1 LAGKDAGASEN
12 MLLSPFSVA
21 VVLIM
26 AYIGAKDITAYQI
39 KNALQLAKF
48 SDEKIYEIVG
58 SLVRSLKVTLKTI
71 GI

>member
-1 LAGKDAGASEN
+1 
-12 MLLSPFSVA
+12 VA

-39 KNALQLAKF
+39 KNSLQLAKF

-58 SLVRSLKVTLKTI
+58 NLVRSLKVIGLLKAI
-71 GI
+71 GINNG